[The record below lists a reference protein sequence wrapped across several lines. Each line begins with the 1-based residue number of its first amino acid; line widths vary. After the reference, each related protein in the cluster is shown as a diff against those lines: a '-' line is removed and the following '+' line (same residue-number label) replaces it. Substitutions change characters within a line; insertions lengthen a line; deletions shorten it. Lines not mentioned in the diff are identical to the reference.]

1 MGFLAL
7 GVLGVLEVW
16 IGMFWFIGPW
26 IAQNLLL
33 NRIDTT
39 ALLFCT

>member
-7 GVLGVLEVW
+7 GVMGVRGLDWVYLVR
-16 IGMFWFIGPW
+16 W
-26 IAQNLLL
+26 IAQNLPL